1 MTRRVLLI
9 EDGSI
14 SLQAILGGIAGLG
27 AAIRYERI
35 EWRSLIPQRLRD
47 NPADLILPVALHG
60 QDRPARLFQW
70 MLDNPLSS
78 PTLAIL
84 PGEAEEELLRAAAR
98 VSTDFMIWP
107 AQPEELIQRVQ
118 RILGGAGDRQ
128 SVRDRLLDEKGLA
141 TLVGNDPAFVKVIA
155 QIPLIARSNRP
166 VLISGETGTGKELC
180 ARAVHHLSK
189 RRDYPFLPVDCAAFP
204 DHLFE
209 NEMFGHARGAFTD
222 AHRDQKGLI
231 ALAEGGTLFLD
242 EIDSLSLAA
251 QAKLLRFL
259 QEHTY
264 RPLGG
269 DRFLGADVNVL
280 AATNRNLDQLV
291 HQQAFRGDLF
301 FRLNVLRLHMI
312 PLRERRGDITLLARY
327 FVDTLCAETG
337 SARKTF
343 AAATLSLLSAMDW
356 KGNVR
361 ELANMIQRAFVFAE
375 GTQIL
380 PGHIQAPEAAEP
392 VPGASRSFREARAR
406 AIESF
411 ERQYVLETLHQHK
424 GNITQ
429 AARQAGKD
437 RRAFGRLVKRY
448 NIDRESC

>member
-1 MTRRVLLI
+1 MVWRLLLI
-9 EDGSI
+9 EEGHG
-14 SLQAILGGIAGLG
+14 SLQGTLTGIAGLG
-27 AAIRYERI
+27 AATRCERI
-35 EWRSLIPQRLRD
+35 EWRSLIPQRLR
-47 NPADLILPVALHG
+47 NAPADLILPVALHAP
-60 QDRPARLFQW
+60 DRPVGLFRW
-70 MLDNPLSS
+70 MLDNPIRS

-84 PGEAEEELLRAAAR
+84 PGAAEEELLRAAAS
-98 VSTDFMIWP
+98 VSTDFMTWP
-107 AQPEELIQRVQ
+107 AQPEELIQRVE
-118 RILGGAGDRQ
+118 RILGRAGERQ

-155 QIPLIARSNRP
+155 QIPLIARSNNT

-180 ARAVHHLSK
+180 ARAIHHLSK
-189 RRDYPFLPVDCAAFP
+189 RRDFPFLPVDCAAFP

-242 EIDSLSLAA
+242 EIDSLSPSA

-259 QEHTY
+259 QERTY

-269 DRFLGADVNVL
+269 DRFLRADVNVL
-280 AATNRNLDQLV
+280 AATNRSLDQLV
-291 HQQAFRGDLF
+291 HQQVFRSDLF
-301 FRLNVLRLHMI
+301 FRLNVLQLHMV
-312 PLRERRGDITLLARY
+312 PLRERRGDVTLLARH
-327 FVDTLCAETG
+327 FLDALCAENGTG
-337 SARKTF
+337 RKTL
-343 AAATLSLLSAMDW
+343 AAATLAKLCAMEW

-361 ELANMIQRAFVFAE
+361 ELANVIQRAFVFAE
-375 GTQIL
+375 GPQIL
-380 PGHIQAPEAAEP
+380 PAHIQAPEAADP
-392 VPGASRSFREARAR
+392 IPGEARSFREARAR

-448 NIDRESC
+448 NIDRGSC